1 MWTPWGTKASTPATP
16 PALYTE
22 ADMNHAMSDMLEEAA
37 AAAERTLAADNVGWS
52 QIGQGILPVTE
63 ERRSMCV
70 QQSRALRRSDS
81 MCKHLIKLWTDFGV
95 GTGFTWQAKSPFVKA
110 TLTEMWEAPI
120 NKYVFSVQGQR
131 ALSTTLC
138 TDGEL
143 FLAIF
148 EGSPAVVR
156 RLDSLEI
163 AFIALDPEDAMIER
177 VYVRE
182 GFNLHHKVF
191 RYAYR
196 STDNEDGLPGIDWK
210 GKPVEPDQPGVVVHH
225 VRLEGVQGRG
235 DPLLMPVIEWAMAD
249 RNFMRARL
257 AVIQEISKIA
267 RKYSVKGG
275 PRAVQAEQARQEARQ
290 AARYQGQ
297 APEQGTA
304 YIANDAI
311 DTKAVSPETGAS
323 NANTDEAMIVRRAT
337 LGASVFPHY
346 AGFGEAFRLAT
357 ATAMEPPM
365 LKNFQVYQMLLKSD
379 VFMAIFDNVLAP
391 FGISARQEI
400 EIDPVE
406 IWPSDISKNLK
417 AITDAVATFPEFR
430 DAEPVLEKVL
440 SLCGFT
446 NPSGVLEDIKANAP
460 ETPPAP
466 PTPPPFVKPGDGEQQ
481 EEAAEVTR
489 LLKELRVV
497 CGGPD

>member
-311 DTKAVSPETGAS
+311 NTQAVSPETGAS

-365 LKNFQVYQMLLKSD
+365 LKNFQVYQMLLRDTFIS
-379 VFMAIFDNVLAP
+379 IFDLILAP
-391 FGISARQEI
+391 FGVVAREEV
-400 EIDPVE
+400 EIDPVD
-406 IWPSDISKNLK
+406 IWPGDAAASLT
-417 AITDAVATFPEFR
+417 AITSAVAAFPQFR
-430 DAEPVLEKVL
+430 DADPVLEKVL
-440 SLCGFT
+440 SLCGFV
-446 NPSGVLEDIKANAP
+446 NPSRVLDQIREEPP
-460 ETPPAP
+460 EPNVPPPAVA
-466 PTPPPFVKPGDGEQQ
+466 PPPEEPPQ
-481 EEAAEVTR
+481 EEARRVTQ
-489 LLKELRVV
+489 LLRELRDV

>member
-1 MWTPWGTKASTPATP
+1 MWVPWRTKESSA

-22 ADMNHAMSDMLEEAA
+22 ADMRYAMSEMLEEAQ
-37 AAAERTLAADNVGWS
+37 AAAERTLAIDSTGWS
-52 QIGQGILPVTE
+52 QIGQGVAPLTE
-63 ERRSMCV
+63 EYRSLCV
-70 QQSRALRRSDS
+70 RQSRVLRRRDS

-95 GTGFTWQAKSPFVKA
+95 GTGFTWQAKSPFVKD

-120 NKYVFSVQGQR
+120 NRYVFSVQGQR
-131 ALSTTLC
+131 ALSTSLC

-148 EGSPAVVR
+148 EGSPPVVR

-163 AFIALDPEDAMIER
+163 SLLALDPEDAFVER

-182 GFNLHHKVF
+182 GFTAQHKQY

-196 STDNEDGLPGIDWK
+196 STDNEDGLPGVDWK
-210 GKPVEPDQPGVVVHH
+210 GDLVPPDQPGVVVHH
-225 VRLEGVQGRG
+225 VRLEGVSGHG

-257 AVIQEISKIA
+257 AIIQEIGKIA
-267 RKYSVKGG
+267 RKYTVKGG

-290 AARYQGQ
+290 ATRYQGQ
-297 APEQGTA
+297 PPEQGVA
-304 YIANDAI
+304 YVANDAI
-311 DTKAVSPETGAS
+311 DTKALPPETGAS

-365 LKNFQVYQMLLKSD
+365 LKNFQVYQMLMKSD
-379 VFMAIFDNVLAP
+379 VFMAIFDSVLAP
-391 FGISARQEI
+391 FGISARQEV

-406 IWPSDISKNLK
+406 IWPSDVSNNIK
-417 AITDAVATFPEFR
+417 AITDSVATFPQFR

-446 NPSGVLEDIKANAP
+446 NPSGVLEDIRANAP
-460 ETPPAP
+460 ETPP
-466 PTPPPFVKPGDGEQQ
+466 KPEPVAQPVQQQ
-481 EEAAEVTR
+481 EAADVTR
-489 LLKELRVV
+489 LLKELRHA
-497 CGGPD
+497 CGGSL